1 MSHSKINYALLTR
14 LTTLPDTPPIAY
26 ENRPFTPTNGVL
38 YLRENYIPA
47 NTASVGISNT
57 DSSDYRGIYQVSI
70 MAPMDTT
77 KFDALNIID
86 AIESHF
92 AKGTVL
98 TYGGLS
104 VKVQQVSTA
113 AALRS
118 GDRMMTP
125 VSIDWRA
132 FA

>member
-14 LTTLPDTPPIAY
+14 LTTLANAPLIAN
-26 ENRPFTPTNGVL
+26 ENRPFTPENGVL

-47 NTASVGISNT
+47 NTASVGIGTT

-70 MAPMDTT
+70 YAPMDSA
-77 KFDALNIID
+77 KFETLNLID

-98 TYGGLS
+98 VYDGLS
-104 VKVQQVSTA
+104 VKIQQVNTA
-113 AALRS
+113 AGMGS
-118 GDRMMTP
+118 GDRWMTP
-125 VSIDWRA
+125 ISINWRA